1 MTTQALGTPTDGVP
15 FRMRDIMAPLI
26 AIILGMFMA
35 ILDATAVN
43 VALPTLVTDLKSP
56 LNSLQWVI
64 TGYTLAQA
72 AVIPLA
78 GWLSDRFGAKRI
90 FLTAITLFTIG
101 SVMCAV
107 AQNSGMLITF
117 RILQGLGGG
126 FVMPVGMAYTYR
138 LSPPDKRGAVMG
150 ALGVPIL
157 LAPALGPTLAGWLV
171 QYADWRWIF
180 LINLPVGFV
189 AMYMGI
195 TRLPALGRQAVVG
208 LDIAGIILGPLSFAA
223 ISYGVSEGSTSWTSV
238 NTLGG
243 LIGGAVILLV
253 FIAVELTRE
262 NPLLELRVFKSL
274 DFSLAIVTQWIA
286 GIALFGGMFL
296 IPLFLQSVRGYGAFD
311 TGLILIAQ
319 AGTAAIFMPVGGR
332 LFDLFGAR
340 PLVFAGLALVGGG
353 SFLLTRLTGTT
364 SGADLIPALILR
376 GAGMALMMMPLN
388 THVLNSAPRKLVSRV
403 TALTQALQSVISSL
417 AVAGLSTILTSRP
430 AYKAAHAQLT
440 ALQHQAAQAGG
451 SAAHASHGLPLVIG
465 NLFASAYGDAFKVM
479 VIAAVIGVGLSFTLR
494 KKAVDQTA
502 PETVAVENAALEM
515 AG

>member
-1 MTTQALGTPTDGVP
+1 MTTQALGTPGAGAA
-15 FRMRDIMAPLI
+15 FRMRDIMVPLI

-43 VALPTLVTDLKSP
+43 VALPTLVIDLKAP
-56 LNSLQWVI
+56 LPTLQWVI

-180 LINLPVGFV
+180 MINLPVGIV
-189 AMYMGI
+189 AMIVGI
-195 TRLPALGRQAVVG
+195 RGLPALSRQVVVG
-208 LDIAGIILGPLSFAA
+208 LDIPGIILGPLSFAA
-223 ISYGVSEGSTSWTSV
+223 ISYGVSEGGTSWTSA

-243 LIGGAVILLV
+243 LLGGAVLLLA
-253 FIAVELTRE
+253 FIVVELTRE
-262 NPLLELRVFKSL
+262 NPLLELRVFKSR
-274 DFSLAIVTQWIA
+274 DFSLAIITQWVGA
-286 GIALFGGMFL
+286 VALFGGLFL

-319 AGTAAIFMPVGGR
+319 AGTAALFMPVGGK
-332 LFDLFGAR
+332 LFDRFGAR
-340 PLVFAGLALVGGG
+340 ALVFVGLALVGGG
-353 SFLLTRLTGTT
+353 SFLLTRLTGTST
-364 SGADLIPALILR
+364 GWDLLPALVMR

-388 THVLNSAPRKLVSRV
+388 THVLNSAPRNLVSRV
-403 TALTQALQSVISSL
+403 TALTQALQSVVSSL
-417 AVAGLSTILTSRP
+417 AVAGLATILTSRP
-430 AYKAAHAQLT
+430 AYKAGQEQL
-440 ALQHQAAQAGG
+440 ANHP
-451 SAAHASHGLPLVIG
+451 SPHGLPLDVA
-465 NLFASAYGDAFKVM
+465 NLFASAYGDTFKVM
-479 VIAAVIGVGLSFTLR
+479 VIASVIGIALSFTLR
-494 KKAVDQTA
+494 RKPADAPATA
-502 PETVAVENAALEM
+502 HVEAPAALEM